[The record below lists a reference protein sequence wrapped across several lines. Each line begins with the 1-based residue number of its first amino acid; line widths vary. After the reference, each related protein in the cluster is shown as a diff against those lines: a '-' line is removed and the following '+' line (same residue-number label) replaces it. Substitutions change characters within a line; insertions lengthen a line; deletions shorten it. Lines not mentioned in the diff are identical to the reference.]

1 MNEYYDYINIYIIY
15 PLLGYG
21 FVKFCKQ
28 YYKYI
33 LYYNLLVIDMYD
45 NQNDYDYKPMKT
57 IQKEDK
63 STNTILLV
71 ALNQIPT

>member
-1 MNEYYDYINIYIIY
+1 MNEYYDYINIVY
-15 PLLGYG
+15 PLLGYI
-21 FVKFCKQ
+21 FYKFCKQ

-45 NQNDYDYKPMKT
+45 NHSQNDYQPMKT
-57 IQKEDK
+57 TQKEDK